1 MVLAS
6 VFFIGFNLES
16 PLIARAETDVF
27 GVISENTT
35 WSIEGSPY
43 IIKSN
48 VSVNSMLTIKPGVVV

>member
-1 MVLAS
+1 MKILFCNKIIMVLAS

-43 IIKSN
+43 IIKSM
-48 VSVNSMLTIKPGVVV
+48 SQ